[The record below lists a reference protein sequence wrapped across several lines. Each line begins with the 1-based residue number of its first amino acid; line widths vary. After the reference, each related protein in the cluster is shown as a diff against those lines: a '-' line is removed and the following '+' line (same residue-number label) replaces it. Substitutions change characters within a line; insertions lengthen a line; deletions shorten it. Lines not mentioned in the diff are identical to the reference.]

1 VTALLET
8 RSEAAAP
15 VTDRLIDV
23 RGLTVSFGDRAPVV
37 EDLDLHLDRGEILAI
52 VGESGSGK
60 SVTARSL
67 VGLAGRD
74 VRIAAQRF
82 DILGTDV
89 RRHTEAQW
97 RALRGSRV
105 GLVLQDA
112 LTSLDPLKTVG
123 EEVGEALDAH
133 ASRKWSRAERSAE
146 IERLLR
152 SAGIPDPEF
161 KARQYPFQLSGGQRQ
176 RALIA
181 SAIAAEPD
189 IIVADE
195 PTTALDVTIQ
205 AQILELLRQ
214 KVREGAS
221 LVLISHDLAVVAG
234 LADRI
239 VVLNKGR
246 LVEEGPTREVI
257 YAPRE
262 DYTKR
267 LIAAIPGANSRG
279 RRLSS
284 LGRPAEP
291 ERAPVIVEDD
301 VAVEAEGL
309 VKWYRGANRKDFKAA
324 DDVSFSVRRR
334 EILGIV
340 GESGSGKSTVAK
352 LVTGLLR
359 PDAGAIRVNGTEWPG
374 RTGAARRAG
383 IGTVQLVGQDSL
395 SSFDPR
401 FTVRE
406 IVRESVALVHRG
418 RAEQEKAI
426 RDLLDLVQLPEGT
439 IERHPREL
447 SGGQRQRVSI
457 ARALGSSPKL
467 LVCDEPVSALDVS
480 VQAQILDLLDDVR
493 QATSAA
499 FVFISHDIGVVHHLC
514 DRVLVMFAGKI
525 VEQGA
530 AVDVF
535 TRPADPYT
543 RKLLNALPKL

>member
-1 VTALLET
+1 MTALLET

-15 VTDRLIDV
+15 ATDRLIDV
-23 RGLTVSFGDRAPVV
+23 RGLTISFGTRAPVV
-37 EDLDLHLDRGEILAI
+37 EDLSLHLDRGEILAI

-97 RALRGSRV
+97 RGLRGSRV

-133 ASRKWSRAERSAE
+133 ASRKWSRADRSAE

-309 VKWYRGANRKDFKAA
+309 VKWYRGANRKDFKAV